1 MKPTDSGGCR
11 PPLRGRRHDAKGQ
24 TNEWDPESRVREN
37 RMHGLMRGGEQT
49 VISRTASQSVASRL
63 LYSFGEARNE
73 TDC

>member
-1 MKPTDSGGCR
+1 MKDMDSGKCR
-11 PPLRGRRHDAKGQ
+11 QRLRRRRFDAKGQ

-63 LYSFGEARNE
+63 LYSFRRSPV
-73 TDC
+73 